1 MPDELVSVEEHLARV
16 LDDLTPLPA
25 AEVPLMEALGLSL
38 ADDVTSGVSLPRFD
52 NSAMDGYAVR
62 VADLDSVPVTL
73 PVVGAIGA
81 GQAGVE
87 KLEPGAVAKIMT
99 GAPLPEGADAV
110 VPYEWT
116 DRGAE
121 QVLIERAPAVSQHV
135 RYAGED
141 VREGDVV
148 LGSGTVLEPRHL
160 GLLASIGRP
169 SVKCGRRPRVV
180 IVSTGSELREPGAEL
195 AADSIY
201 EGNSYL
207 LAGAAIR
214 AGAEVERL
222 GIIPDEPS
230 AFLDA
235 LRGALPD
242 ADLVI
247 TSGGVSQGDYDVVK
261 AALRPLGTVWFG
273 GVAMQPGKPQ
283 GFGRVDGVPI
293 FTLPGNPV
301 SSYISFQVFVLPALR
316 RMLGREPAAPA
327 WPTARLGEAV
337 PSSPDGRR
345 QFLRGVLRDGEL
357 HRVGGPG
364 SHLVG
369 ALAASDALIV
379 VPEEVTSL
387 AAGDEVQMLSL
398 GGTS

>member
-1 MPDELVSVEEHLARV
+1 MD
-16 LDDLTPLPA
+16 
-25 AEVPLMEALGLSL
+25 ALGLSL
-38 ADDVTSGVSLPRFD
+38 ADDVTSGLSLPRFD

-62 VADLDSVPVTL
+62 VDDLDSVPATL

-87 KLEPGAVAKIMT
+87 SLGPGTVAKIMT

-148 LGSGTVLEPRHL
+148 LGAGTVLEPRHL

-169 SVKCGRRPRVV
+169 TVKCGRRPRVV
-180 IVSTGSELREPGAEL
+180 VVSTGSELREPGAEL

-201 EGNSYL
+201 EGNSFL
-207 LAGAAIR
+207 LAGAALR
-214 AGAEVERL
+214 AGAEVRRL
-222 GIIPDEPS
+222 GIVPDEPS
-230 AFLDA
+230 AFLDV
-235 LRGALPD
+235 LRGALAD

-247 TSGGVSQGDYDVVK
+247 TSGGVSQGDFDVVK

-273 GVAMQPGKPQ
+273 GRRDAAGQAAGLRPGRRRTDLHAAGQPG
-283 GFGRVDGVPI
+283 VELHL
-293 FTLPGNPV
+293 LPG
-301 SSYISFQVFVLPALR
+301 LR
-316 RMLGREPAAPA
+316 AAGAAPD
-327 WPTARLGEAV
+327 ARPRARRPAV
-337 PSSPDGRR
+337 ADRAAGRAG
-345 QFLRGVLRDGEL
+345 QFLARGAAAVLA
-357 HRVGGPG
+357 GGAPRW
-364 SHLVG
+364 
-369 ALAASDALIV
+369 
-379 VPEEVTSL
+379 
-387 AAGDEVQMLSL
+387 
-398 GGTS
+398 